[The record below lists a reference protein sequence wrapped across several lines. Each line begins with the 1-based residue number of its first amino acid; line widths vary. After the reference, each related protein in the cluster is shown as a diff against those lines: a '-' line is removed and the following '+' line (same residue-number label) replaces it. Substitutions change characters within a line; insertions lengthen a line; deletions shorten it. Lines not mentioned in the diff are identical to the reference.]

1 MKKFFTLVIALVA
14 CAAMY
19 AVPQNGLKQLDNVT
33 SSAKAKVEAKR
44 AERVEKLAAL
54 SMTTERHAIAA
65 NQVALSQANQEEV
78 VTLNFTALDD
88 LKY

>member
-44 AERVEKLAAL
+44 AEP
-54 SMTTERHAIAA
+54 
-65 NQVALSQANQEEV
+65 
-78 VTLNFTALDD
+78 
-88 LKY
+88 